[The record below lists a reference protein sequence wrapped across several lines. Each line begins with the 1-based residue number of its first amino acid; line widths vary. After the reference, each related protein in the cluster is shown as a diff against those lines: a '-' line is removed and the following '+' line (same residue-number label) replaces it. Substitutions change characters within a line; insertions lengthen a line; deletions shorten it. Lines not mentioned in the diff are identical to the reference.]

1 MTRYFKVTHRAGA
14 FQDDIYYPPAQDG
27 GDISQSI
34 VPLDLPKGAKPPMWG
49 VECDKDGNEFD
60 VPAVV
65 ESVEDKLSAQLAN
78 KIASKAGEPP
88 AAPPAADKETEQRKA
103 TILAALELLEH
114 DNKDHWTARND
125 PSTDAV
131 KAITGLEVTRAELDA
146 IAPDFKR
153 KV

>member
-14 FQDDIYYPPAQDG
+14 FQNDIYYPPAQDS

-34 VPLDLPKGAKPPMWG
+34 VPLELPKGSKMPMWG
-49 VECDKDGNEFD
+49 VECDKNGNELGT
-60 VPAVV
+60 PSAI

-78 KIASKAGEPP
+78 QIASKAGELP
-88 AAPPAADKETEQRKA
+88 AAPPAIDKETEQRKA

-131 KAITGLEVTRAELDA
+131 KTITGLEVTRAELDA
-146 IAPDFKR
+146 IAPNFKR
-153 KV
+153 KL